1 MVVFAMTAST
11 KIAAIAAVCACVL
24 PSCDRQGDPGLRE
37 RVSLLEAELSQRD
50 DSMKNLKAEISKK
63 EKEADSA
70 SSSSSSAPAAAD
82 PAKARQTY
90 LAAVE
95 TIQASLTKSLGS
107 DGTVDR
113 ASVFPVTGPD
123 PDYPIASK
131 VGFTILAKN
140 GRKAEVVVPLVA
152 NAAGEWKEPTGDEI
166 AGQFRKSLSSMPAVA
181 DNTGTAPTPTPQPQQ
196 PPRQPQPP
204 NRTPNDV
211 MGANRTVQ
219 VGWDEPTAP
228 APQPQRPANPTPQP
242 QPQPTPQPPAQK
254 PAGQQPV
261 KPMPSN
267 RDVIID
273 FDR

>member
-1 MVVFAMTAST
+1 MTAST
-11 KIAAIAAVCACVL
+11 KIAAIAAVCACGL
-24 PSCDRQGDPGLRE
+24 SSCDRQGDPGLRE

-50 DSMKNLKAEISKK
+50 DSLKNLKEEISKK

-70 SSSSSSAPAAAD
+70 SSSSSSSAPAAAD
-82 PAKARQTY
+82 PAKARQSY

-95 TIQASLTKSLGS
+95 TIQASLAKSLGS
-107 DGTVDR
+107 DGAVDR

-123 PDYPIASK
+123 PDYPISSK

-140 GRKAEVVVPLVA
+140 GRKAEIVVPLVA

-166 AGQFRKSLSSMPAVA
+166 AAQFRKSLSSMPAVA
-181 DNTGTAPTPTPQPQQ
+181 DNTGTAPTPTPQPQ
-196 PPRQPQPP
+196 PTRPQPQP

-219 VGWDEPTAP
+219 VGWDEPTVP

-242 QPQPTPQPPAQK
+242 QPTPQPPAQK
-254 PAGQQPV
+254 PAGQPPV